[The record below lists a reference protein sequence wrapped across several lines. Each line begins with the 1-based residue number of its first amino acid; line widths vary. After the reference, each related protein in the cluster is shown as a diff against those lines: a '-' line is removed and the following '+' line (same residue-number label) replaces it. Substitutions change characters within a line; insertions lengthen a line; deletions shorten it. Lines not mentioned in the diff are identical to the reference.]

1 MTVKE
6 PHLAR
11 QAVFDRHLGVFGYEI
26 LLRAGDENLLVGPAP
41 DKAGAKMVEGSIN
54 TIGLSALTEGKK
66 AFFNMNR
73 RMLAEDIAAL
83 LPPARTVIEILH
95 TLEPDEAV
103 VARCGELKKRGY
115 QIAVDA
121 YTARRGM
128 APILALADIV
138 KIDFRSS
145 DETEQAAC
153 VQRYGRPGVK
163 VLADRVESHAELDRA
178 RRQGYTLYQGPFFC
192 KPQDLVRK
200 EIPAFKLNYLRI
212 LQRVNQPEIDFDE
225 LDAIIRQ
232 DLALSLKLL
241 RYVNSAMFALP
252 QRVDSIRQALTMVGV
267 TVIRRWVSLLAL
279 AAMSE
284 DKPQELIVTSLV
296 RARFCEQIGPAAGLK
311 VPDFDLFLVGLLS
324 AVDAI
329 LDRPMLEVL
338 ADLPLSADVKGAL
351 MGKKEGHGRILGLVL
366 AYEKAEWD
374 RLPSVIGGLNLD
386 VTKLPSFYR
395 ESVSWVNQIFIA
407 P

>member
-1 MTVKE
+1 M
-6 PHLAR
+6 
-11 QAVFDRHLGVFGYEI
+11 I
-26 LLRAGDENLLVGPAP
+26 
-41 DKAGAKMVEGSIN
+41 
-54 TIGLSALTEGKK
+54 
-66 AFFNMNR
+66 
-73 RMLAEDIAAL
+73 
-83 LPPARTVIEILH
+83 
-95 TLEPDEAV
+95 
-103 VARCGELKKRGY
+103 ARCGDLKKRGY

-128 APILALADIV
+128 APMLALADIV

-145 DETEQAAC
+145 DESEQAAC
-153 VQRYGRPGVK
+153 VERYGRPGVR

-178 RRQGYTLYQGPFFC
+178 RRLGYTLYQGPFFC
-192 KPQDLVRK
+192 KPQDLHRK
-200 EIPAFKLNYLRI
+200 EIPTFKLNYLRI
-212 LQRVNQPEIDFDE
+212 LQRVNQPEIDFNE
-225 LDAIIRQ
+225 LDGIIRQ

-252 QRVDSIRQALTMVGV
+252 QRVDSIRQALMMVGV

-284 DKPQELIVTSLV
+284 DKPHELIVTSLV

-338 ADLPLSADVKGAL
+338 ADLPLSADVKTAL
-351 MGKKEGHGRILGLVL
+351 LGGKEGLGRVVGLAM
-366 AYEKAEWD
+366 AYERGEWD
-374 RLPSVIGGLNLD
+374 RLPEVVGTLNID
-386 VTKLPSFYR
+386 VMKLPGFYR
-395 ESVSWVNQIFIA
+395 EAIAWVGQIFI
-407 P
+407 PP

>member
-1 MTVKE
+1 VTE

-26 LLRAGDENLLVGPAP
+26 LLRNGDEDLLVGPAP
-41 DKAGAKMVEGSIN
+41 DQAGAKMVEGSIN
-54 TIGLSALTEGKK
+54 TIGLGTLTQGKK

-95 TLEPDEAV
+95 TLEPDQAV
-103 VARCGELKKRGY
+103 IARCGDLKKRGY

-128 APILALADIV
+128 APMLALADIV

-145 DETEQAAC
+145 DESEQAAC
-153 VQRYGRPGVK
+153 VERYGRPGVR

-178 RRQGYTLYQGPFFC
+178 RRLGYTLYQGPFFC
-192 KPQDLVRK
+192 KPQDLHRK
-200 EIPAFKLNYLRI
+200 EIPTFKLNYLRI
-212 LQRVNQPEIDFDE
+212 LQRVNQPEIDFNE
-225 LDAIIRQ
+225 LDGIIRQ

-252 QRVDSIRQALTMVGV
+252 QRVDSIRQALMMVGV

-284 DKPQELIVTSLV
+284 DKPHELIVTSLV

-338 ADLPLSADVKGAL
+338 ADLPLSADVKTAL
-351 MGKKEGHGRILGLVL
+351 LGGKEGLGRVVGLAM
-366 AYEKAEWD
+366 AYERGEWD
-374 RLPSVIGGLNLD
+374 RLPEVVGTLNID
-386 VTKLPSFYR
+386 VMKLPGFYR
-395 ESVSWVNQIFIA
+395 EAIAWVGQIFI
-407 P
+407 PP